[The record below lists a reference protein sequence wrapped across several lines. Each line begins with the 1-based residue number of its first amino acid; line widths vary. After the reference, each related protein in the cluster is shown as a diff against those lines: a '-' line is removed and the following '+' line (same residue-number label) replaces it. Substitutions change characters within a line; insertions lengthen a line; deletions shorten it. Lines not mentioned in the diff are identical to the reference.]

1 MDKQFF
7 CVHGGISPDLHTLDD
22 IRDVRGSYHSAGGYR
37 LYLMCSLLSWIGSVS
52 HRRRVLCVIS
62 FGLIP
67 WRTSDRK
74 RSQRALCITTYAAAL
89 TFSPT
94 RRLALS
100 LSAITC
106 CLSSAL
112 TRRKMLGMPMLSLV
126 CVQIVAK
133 DARRYR
139 LYRKTRKTSFPSVM
153 TLFSAPN
160 YLNQY
165 NNKAAIL
172 KYEMR
177 NFKICQFNCVPSDP
191 WATFLFPLV
200 MV

>member
-1 MDKQFF
+1 VFTPQLDRF
-7 CVHGGISPDLHTLDD
+7 CEPPTSGLMCDILWSDPMEDFGQEEEPESFVHNH
-22 IRDVRGSYHSAGGYR
+22 VRGCSYFFSYQATCTFLERNH
-37 LYLMCSLLSWIGSVS
+37 LLSI
-52 HRRRVLCVIS
+52 I
-62 FGLIP
+62 
-67 WRTSDRK
+67 
-74 RSQRALCITTYAAAL
+74 RAHEA
-89 TFSPT
+89 
-94 RRLALS
+94 
-100 LSAITC
+100 
-106 CLSSAL
+106 
-112 TRRKMLGMPMLSLV
+112 
-126 CVQIVAK
+126 Q
-133 DARRYR
+133 DAGYR